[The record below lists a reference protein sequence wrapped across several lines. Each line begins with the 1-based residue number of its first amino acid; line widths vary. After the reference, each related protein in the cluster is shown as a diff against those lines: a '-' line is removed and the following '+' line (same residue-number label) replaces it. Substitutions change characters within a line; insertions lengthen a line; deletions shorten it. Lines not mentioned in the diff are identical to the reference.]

1 MVTLSHQPFSLQ
13 PNILNR
19 ILLWCIGSEAN
30 TGNFPLRRFESLIDR
45 FKISPNLIGTMI
57 TGSIPQQCSRHWLK
71 RYLRKAMVD
80 SEFCFIGLNQTLLS
94 AEINGSIV
102 GLLAAFIDD
111 GNFDAL
117 ISFTPNI
124 AAEIAS
130 RWHSS
135 TKTTNCPET
144 IWARWASNQSVISCL
159 FF

>member
-1 MVTLSHQPFSLQ
+1 
-13 PNILNR
+13 
-19 ILLWCIGSEAN
+19 
-30 TGNFPLRRFESLIDR
+30 
-45 FKISPNLIGTMI
+45 
-57 TGSIPQQCSRHWLK
+57 
-71 RYLRKAMVD
+71 MVD

-117 ISFTPNI
+117 ISFTPNMQRSPH
-124 AAEIAS
+124 S

-135 TKTTNCPET
+135 TKKTTNCPET

-159 FF
+159 FFDQFWVFFWDYVSVFFPANPSFFKQAVVALLRVKHYIVLLLHIPLQFGEVPVVLVWSQVMTACRCCASR